1 VKITRQIRIRGRVQG
16 VGFRDAL
23 RREAIMQGCSGW
35 VRNRLDGSVEA
46 VVQGSEAAV
55 RAVVDWSHRGP
66 PASKVT
72 SVETTDAQSEHD
84 RTYVQFDFLKT
95 V

>member
-1 VKITRQIRIRGRVQG
+1 MEITRQLRIRGRVQG

-23 RREAIMQGCSGW
+23 RREAIRQGCSGW

-55 RAVVDWSHRGP
+55 RAVVDWSHKGP

-72 SVETTDAQSEHD
+72 SVEAIDAQSEHD
-84 RTYVQFDFLKT
+84 RPYEQFDFLKT
-95 V
+95 A